1 MPRRCGC
8 WTPAGHP
15 PGVILAGAA
24 APTGECAPAVG
35 APPRRARAASTHQP
49 PAGPAQ
55 TRDSSEA
62 RHCDLSQG
70 LFDSEP
76 ASLRQLL
83 DHTAIS
89 CSFLRVHKV
98 TRNHHTAQSSYVHYR
113 RLDAA
118 VQQFNILPVEDVA
131 RTPVLAPLDPTNT
144 LLLSST
150 PLTPLH
156 TGTHTHPLPLP
167 LPSFTVS
174 YFLSERPSI
183 ARSSSSKTLVAR

>member
-1 MPRRCGC
+1 MPRRRGC
-8 WTPAGHP
+8 CSPRGGHACRGGGP
-15 PGVILAGAA
+15 DRGVRACRRS
-24 APTGECAPAVG
+24 P
-35 APPRRARAASTHQP
+35 PPRRARAASTHQP

-131 RTPVLAPLDPTNT
+131 RTPVLAPLDLTNT

-150 PLTPLH
+150 PLTPPH
-156 TGTHTHPLPLP
+156 WHTHTRSLPPFPHSLCP
-167 LPSFTVS
+167 ISSQRGQASPGH
-174 YFLSERPSI
+174 RP
-183 ARSSSSKTLVAR
+183 RKLL